1 MGKTTILSKARPTA
15 MIPLLQVSV
24 DIPTEGFPKTRGV
37 GWAHVG
43 DHKAFED
50 VTAELPNFIE
60 STCDATR
67 MDTAPRC
74 PIPNVSRRSTP
85 RKGQKV
91 QVELPNRR
99 GALHVPSCNSPHSCR

>member
-1 MGKTTILSKARPTA
+1 MGETTILPRARPTA

-24 DIPTEGFPKTRGV
+24 DIPTEGFLKTRRV
-37 GWAHVG
+37 GWAHVR

-67 MDTAPRC
+67 MDTAPGC
-74 PIPNVSRRSTP
+74 PIP
-85 RKGQKV
+85 KGFEEV
-91 QVELPNRR
+91 NAPEGSE
-99 GALHVPSCNSPHSCR
+99 GAG